1 MDKASNTIEGRLF
14 PDLGTYLTITPM
26 TRGLDEANI
35 ETLRKLFRS
44 YGKLRPVIDL
54 IMKYESKLVEKT

>member
-1 MDKASNTIEGRLF
+1 
-14 PDLGTYLTITPM
+14 M

-44 YGKLRPVIDL
+44 YGKPRPVIDL
-54 IMKYESKLVEKT
+54 IMKYESKMVEKT